1 MMLPYTT
8 DVFFAAMARYNADY
22 AGLVALLAGLN
33 MAVFALAVFGTRAPW
48 QDRAVGAV
56 LAAGALTSGWAHQS
70 GLMADLN
77 FMASVYGPLWIV
89 QGGLLAGTLA
99 LRPRLSFAGAEAR
112 SGADDWSSSDNRTRL
127 GGLAIAAVGLIG
139 HPLALLAHGVDAASL
154 PLAGSAPDA
163 TAILIAG
170 LLASAQGPR
179 RLRLG
184 LLLLPLAWGGVAATS
199 AYLLGFAPDI
209 LVPMAVLAAV
219 ALVLRDRRAS

>member
-1 MMLPYTT
+1 MMLPYTI
-8 DVFFAAMARYNADY
+8 DVFFAAMARYNADH
-22 AGLVALLAGLN
+22 AGLVALLAGLC
-33 MAVFALAVFGTRAPW
+33 MTVFALAVFGTRKPW

-99 LRPRLSFAGAEAR
+99 LRPRLSFAGAQTR
-112 SGADDWSSSDNRTRL
+112 SKAATRTRL

-170 LLASAQGPR
+170 LLAAARGPR
-179 RLRLG
+179 WLRLG

-199 AYLLGFAPDI
+199 AYLLGFAPDL
-209 LVPMAVLAAV
+209 LVPLAGLV
-219 ALVLRDRRAS
+219 AAWLILTEGRKS

>member
-1 MMLPYTT
+1 MMLPYTI
-8 DVFFAAMARYNADY
+8 DVFFAAMARYNADH
-22 AGLVALLAGLN
+22 AGLVALLAGLST
-33 MAVFALAVFGTRAPW
+33 AVFALAVFGTRAPW

-56 LAAGALTSGWAHQS
+56 LAAGALISGWAHQS

-99 LRPRLSFAGAEAR
+99 LRPRLSFRGPADRAR
-112 SGADDWSSSDNRTRL
+112 I

-139 HPLALLAHGVDAASL
+139 YPLALLGFGVDPASL

-170 LLASAQGPR
+170 LLAAAHGPR
-179 RLRLG
+179 GLRLG

-199 AYLLGFAPDI
+199 AYLLDFVPDL
-209 LVPMAVLAAV
+209 LVPLAVLAAATLTV
-219 ALVLRDRRAS
+219 ADRRQG

>member
-8 DVFFAAMARYNADY
+8 DVFFAAMARYNADH
-22 AGLVALLAGLN
+22 AGLVALLAGLT
-33 MAVFALAVFGTRAPW
+33 MAVFALAVFGTRKAW

-99 LRPRLSFAGAEAR
+99 LRPRLSFAGADT
-112 SGADDWSSSDNRTRL
+112 GSSAGGRTRL

-139 HPLALLAHGVDAASL
+139 HPLALLAHGIDAASL

-170 LLASAQGPR
+170 LLAAAHGPR
-179 RLRLG
+179 WLRLG

-199 AYLLGFAPDI
+199 AYLLGFAPDA
-209 LVPMAVLAAV
+209 LVPLAVLAAAALTV
-219 ALVLRDRRAS
+219 ADRRCS

>member
-8 DVFFAAMARYNADY
+8 DVFFAAMARYNADH
-22 AGLVALLAGLN
+22 AGLVALLAGLT
-33 MAVFALAVFGTRAPW
+33 MAVFALAVFGTRKAW

-77 FMASVYGPLWIV
+77 FMASVYGPLWII
-89 QGGLLAGTLA
+89 QGGLLLGTLA
-99 LRPRLSFAGAEAR
+99 LRPRLSFAGADTG
-112 SGADDWSSSDNRTRL
+112 SGADDRTRL

-139 HPLALLAHGVDAASL
+139 HPLALLALGVAPASL

-170 LLASAQGPR
+170 LLAAAQGPR
-179 RLRLG
+179 WLRLG

-199 AYLLGFAPDI
+199 AYLLGFAPDT
-209 LVPMAVLAAV
+209 LVPVAVLAAAALTV
-219 ALVLRDRRAS
+219 ADRRCS

>member
-8 DVFFAAMARYNADY
+8 DVFFAAMARYNADH
-22 AGLVALLAGLN
+22 AGLVALLAGLST
-33 MAVFALAVFGTRAPW
+33 AVFALAVFGTRKAW

-56 LAAGALTSGWAHQS
+56 LAAGALMSGWAHQS

-99 LRPRLSFAGAEAR
+99 LRPRLSFAGADTG
-112 SGADDWSSSDNRTRL
+112 SSADGRTRL
-127 GGLAIAAVGLIG
+127 GGLAIAALGLIG
-139 HPLALLAHGVDAASL
+139 HPLALLAHGVDAAGL

-170 LLASAQGPR
+170 LLAAARGPR
-179 RLRLG
+179 WLRLG

-199 AYLLGFAPDI
+199 AYLLGFAPDA
-209 LVPMAVLAAV
+209 LVPLAVLGAAGLTV
-219 ALVLRDRRAS
+219 ADRRCS